1 MTAKNGKNR
10 RTPARNG
17 FGTANTG
24 KSRHSRRN
32 LTIQRRNKR
41 QTATDKMN
49 EDQRTLETMKAQRRL
64 MQMEYGRTTS
74 DRRRD
79 ALSVCAG
86 VFLLASLFV
95 LAVYLLCTFGWRQ
108 L

>member
-10 RTPARNG
+10 RAPARNG

-41 QTATDKMN
+41 QTAAYKMN
-49 EDQRTLETMKAQRRL
+49 EDQRTIETMKAQRQL
-64 MQMEYGRTTS
+64 MQMDYSRSPS
-74 DRRRD
+74 DNRRD
-79 ALSVCAG
+79 VLSVCAG
-86 VFLLASLFV
+86 VFLLAALFV
-95 LAVYLLCTFGWRQ
+95 LTVYLLCTFCWR
-108 L
+108 